1 MAQCCANA
9 LAALGVATASPMRPR
24 QTGRLQRSRKQSPS
38 LRLAARWAC
47 REPQRGALIARAV
60 GGSSTAAGLQQQKEQ
75 LFALMG
81 DNKGFDLSEAQVD
94 EVLRAVEQLQ
104 ALNPT
109 TNPAAT
115 DLTGTKWKCI
125 FTTSKGPSSGKIGP
139 WIGEN
144 DQEFPPDTDG
154 EYVNTLALGPLQG
167 YIKATYRHAEG
178 EVIRVEFL
186 EQEFSLGP
194 LRTKKEFEANAMVGT
209 WRMVYQDDDLRIF
222 YTNKGS
228 LFVMARK

>member
-144 DQEFPPDTDG
+144 DQVPLPLFLIPTG
-154 EYVNTLALGPLQG
+154 ETPTKYSRAPLPLLA
-167 YIKATYRHAEG
+167 IC
-178 EVIRVEFL
+178 VD
-186 EQEFSLGP
+186 
-194 LRTKKEFEANAMVGT
+194 ANSPV
-209 WRMVYQDDDLRIF
+209 F
-222 YTNKGS
+222 C
-228 LFVMARK
+228 